1 MEAEKERYEKENPFW
16 TRAEKDASAVRRK
29 YFEQMES
36 ILRARGVRQEEQK
49 TGNLFGL

>member
-29 YFEQMES
+29 YFEQMEE
-36 ILRARGVRQEEQK
+36 ILLARGKREKEQK